1 MDNFQKKFLEE
12 ASDLINQL
20 EQALLTLEQDAENPE
35 LVDSIFRIMHSLK
48 GGGGM
53 FGFDNISTYT
63 HKLEN
68 MYDQVRK
75 KKLKVSREMLD
86 ITFES
91 ADHITSMLNDDGSQ
105 TEAIKANEVILN
117 KKIDAILSGEI
128 IDDTANAVVE
138 QKVEPVAGVSSYFV
152 KVKPYEHIQKN
163 GTNPFFLI
171 DELVGLG
178 KAKVNTFYSNI
189 PDFENFVFDDTY
201 IWWEVI
207 IATDKGEDA
216 IRDVFIFVEDDCDV
230 QISKLA
236 DRDIF
241 ALEGIEP
248 LLACRH
254 DFPFDLDKIKSL
266 ADAITALE
274 KAKNES
280 IKQDSAKQDDAAKNS
295 NGDEHIKKFAKE
307 SSISG
312 IRVASEKIDSL
323 MNLVS
328 ELITTQ
334 AGLNLYAER
343 NKDTEL
349 TRIAESLENI
359 SRQLRDTAFSITL
372 IPIDY
377 LVVRFRRLVRD
388 LSREVGKEIVFEA
401 RGAETELDKTLIEG
415 ISEPLMH
422 ILRNSI
428 DHGIETSEERVA
440 KGKTPGGKII
450 LQAYYSGSQ
459 VVIAVTDDGAG
470 MNPAKIRKKAIEKG
484 LISPDAQ
491 ISDKEAIDLIFM
503 PGFST
508 SDKVTNISGRG
519 VGMDVVRRK
528 VSDIRGT
535 VQVASSL
542 GEGTTITIKLPL
554 TLSIIDGMLVR
565 IADVD
570 YIIPLSVIDTIFAVE
585 HEKIASSFQNVI
597 NIEGNQYPFYYLRD
611 EFGIEGDVP
620 EKEEVIMVK
629 FEDRKIGIV
638 VDNITGEYQAVLKPL
653 GKLYRNQDIFSGASI
668 LGDGTVALVLDTHKV
683 INKFTKYNEI

>member
-1 MDNFQKKFLEE
+1 MDNFQRKFLEE

-20 EQALLTLEQDAENPE
+20 EQALLTLEQDTGNPE

-53 FGFDNISTYT
+53 FGFDNVTAYT

-68 MYDQVRK
+68 MYDLVRQ
-75 KKLKVSREMLD
+75 KKLKVTREMLD

-91 ADHITSMLNDDGSQ
+91 ADHITSMLNDDGSK
-105 TEAIKANEVILN
+105 TAEIKKNEEILN
-117 KKIDAILSGEI
+117 KRIDAILLGDNSGEI
-128 IDDTANAVVE
+128 VVSRADE
-138 QKVEPVAGVSSYFV
+138 VTQVGLATYYV

-178 KAKVNTFYSNI
+178 QAKVNIFYSNI

-201 IWWEVI
+201 IWWEIVI
-207 IATDKGEDA
+207 STDKNADA

-230 QISKLA
+230 TIEKLA

-241 ALEGIEP
+241 GLEGIEP
-248 LLACRH
+248 LLVCRH

-266 ADAITALE
+266 VKAITALE

-280 IKQDSAKQDDAAKNS
+280 VLKVKENS
-295 NGDEHIKKFAKE
+295 GDEHIKKFAKE

-312 IRVASEKIDSL
+312 IRVASEKIDML

-334 AGLNLYAER
+334 AGLNLYADR
-343 NKDTEL
+343 NKDAEL

-401 RGAETELDKTLIEG
+401 KGAETELDKTLIEG

-428 DHGIETSEERVA
+428 DHGIESAEERVA
-440 KGKTPGGKII
+440 AGKSPEGRIT

-470 MNPAKIRKKAIEKG
+470 MNPTKIKRKAIEKG
-484 LISPDAQ
+484 LISSDAQ
-491 ISDKEAIDLIFM
+491 ISDKEIIDLIFM

-508 SDKVTNISGRG
+508 SEQVTNISGRG
-519 VGMDVVRRK
+519 VGMDVVKRK

-535 VQVASSL
+535 VQVSSQL

-585 HEKIASSFQNVI
+585 HSKIAAAFQNVI
-597 NIEGNQYPFYYLRD
+597 NIEGTQYPFYYLRD
-611 EFGIEGDVP
+611 EFGITENVP

-629 FEDRKIGIV
+629 YEDRKIGIV

-653 GKLYRNQDIFSGASI
+653 GKLYRKQDIFSGASI

-683 INKFTKYNEI
+683 INQFTKYNELN

>member
-12 ASDLINQL
+12 AGELISQL
-20 EQALLTLEQDAENPE
+20 EQALLTLEQDTDNPE

-53 FGFDNISTYT
+53 FGFDNISSYT

-68 MYDQVRK
+68 MYDQVRQ

-91 ADHITSMLNDDGSQ
+91 ADHITSMLNDDGSKTAQ
-105 TEAIKANEVILN
+105 IQQNEAILN
-117 KKIDAILSGEI
+117 KRIDAILDG
-128 IDDTANAVVE
+128 DNTAVAVSAGDVE
-138 QKVEPVAGVSSYFV
+138 LEQPAQGMQTFYVR
-152 KVKPYEHIQKN
+152 VKPYERIQSN
-163 GTNPFFLI
+163 GTNPFLLI

-178 KAKVNTFYSNI
+178 KAKVNIFHSNV
-189 PDFENFVFDDTY
+189 PDFENFVFDYTY

-207 IATDKGEDA
+207 LSTEQDVDA
-216 IRDVFIFVEDDCDV
+216 IKDVFIFAEDDCELV
-230 QISKLA
+230 IEKLS
-236 DRDIF
+236 DFDLFTLGDID
-241 ALEGIEP
+241 P
-248 LLACRH
+248 LLVCRH
-254 DFPFDLDKIKSL
+254 DFQFELDKIKAL
-266 ADAITALE
+266 IQQYEADQ
-274 KAKNES
+274 
-280 IKQDSAKQDDAAKNS
+280 KQRQEAMQAQQQNSPKPSA
-295 NGDEHIKKFAKE
+295 GDEHVKKFAKE
-307 SSISG
+307 NSISG
-312 IRVASEKIDSL
+312 IRVASEKVDQL

-334 AGLNLYAER
+334 AGLNLYADR
-343 NKDTEL
+343 NKDPEL
-349 TRIAESLENI
+349 TRITENLENI

-388 LSREVGKEIVFEA
+388 LSREVGKEIAFEA
-401 RGAETELDKTLIEG
+401 RGAEVELDKSLIEG

-428 DHGIETSEERVA
+428 DHGIETAEERKA
-440 KGKTPGGKII
+440 AGKNPEGKII

-470 MNPAKIRKKAIEKG
+470 MNPEKIRRKAIEKG
-484 LISPDAQ
+484 LIAPDAQ
-491 ISDKEAIDLIFM
+491 ISDKESIDLIFM

-508 SDKVTNISGRG
+508 SEKVTNISGRG
-519 VGMDVVRRK
+519 VGMDVVKRK

-535 VQVASSL
+535 VSVSSEL

-570 YIIPLSVIDTIFAVE
+570 YIIPLSVIDTIFAVD
-585 HEKIASSFQNVI
+585 HEKIATSFQNVI
-597 NIEGNQYPFYYLRD
+597 NIEGIQYPFYYLR
-611 EFGIEGDVP
+611 EEMGIQGEP
-620 EKEEVIMVK
+620 PAREEIIMVK
-629 FEDRKIGIV
+629 YEDRKIGIV

-653 GKLYRNQDIFSGASI
+653 GKLYRSQDIFSGASI

-683 INKFTKYNEI
+683 INQFTRYNEL

>member
-20 EQALLTLEQDAENPE
+20 EQALLTLEQDMQNPE

-53 FGFDNISTYT
+53 FGFDNISSYT

-68 MYDQVRK
+68 MYDLVRQ

-91 ADHITSMLNDDGSQ
+91 ADHITSMLNDDGGK
-105 TEAIKANEVILN
+105 TAEIKRNEEILN
-117 KKIDAILSGEI
+117 KRIDAILDGDNFSNT
-128 IDDTANAVVE
+128 TAAVE
-138 QKVEPVAGVSSYFV
+138 ESSQKDAGLKTFYI
-152 KVKPYEHIQKN
+152 KVKPYEHIQRN

-178 KAKVNTFYSNI
+178 KTKVNIFYSNI
-189 PDFENFVFDDTY
+189 PDFENFVLDDTY

-207 IATDKGEDA
+207 LTTDKDEDA
-216 IRDVFIFVEDDCDV
+216 IKDVFIFVEDDCEITIQKLCDADV
-230 QISKLA
+230 
-236 DRDIF
+236 F
-241 ALEGIEP
+241 VMEGIEP
-248 LLACRH
+248 LLDCPQ
-254 DFPFDLDKIKSL
+254 DFPFDLDKIKTL
-266 ADAITALE
+266 AEAITALE

-280 IKQDSAKQDDAAKNS
+280 AAAENAAKTNS
-295 NGDEHIKKFAKE
+295 GDEHIKKFTKE

-312 IRVASEKIDSL
+312 IRVASEKIDIL

-334 AGLNLYAER
+334 AGLNLYAEK
-343 NKDTEL
+343 NKDAEL
-349 TRIAESLENI
+349 TRITENLENI

-388 LSREVGKEIVFEA
+388 LSREVGKEIEFEA

-428 DHGIETSEERVA
+428 DHGIETAKERQA
-440 KGKTPGGKII
+440 AGKPPAGKII

-470 MNPAKIRKKAIEKG
+470 MDPKRIKKKAIEKG
-484 LISPDAQ
+484 LIPSDAQ
-491 ISDKEAIDLIFM
+491 LSDKEAIDLIFM

-508 SDKVTNISGRG
+508 SETVTNISGRG
-519 VGMDVVRRK
+519 VGMDVVKRK

-535 VQVASSL
+535 VQVSSSL

-585 HEKIASSFQNVI
+585 HEKIVASFQNVI
-597 NIEGNQYPFYYLRD
+597 NIEGSQYPFYYLRD
-611 EFGIEGDVP
+611 EFGLTDSAP
-620 EKEEVIMVK
+620 AKEEIIMVK
-629 FEDRKIGIV
+629 YEDRKIGIV

-683 INKFTKYNEI
+683 INQFTKYNEI

>member
-1 MDNFQKKFLEE
+1 MDNFQRKFLEE

-20 EQALLTLEQDAENPE
+20 EQALLTLEQDTGNPE

-53 FGFDNISTYT
+53 FGFDNVTAYT

-68 MYDQVRK
+68 MYDLVRQ
-75 KKLKVSREMLD
+75 KKLKVTREMLD

-91 ADHITSMLNDDGSQ
+91 ADHITSMLNDDGSK
-105 TEAIKANEVILN
+105 TAEIKKNEEILN
-117 KKIDAILSGEI
+117 KRIDAILLGDNSGEI
-128 IDDTANAVVE
+128 VVSRADE
-138 QKVEPVAGVSSYFV
+138 VTQVGLATYYV

-178 KAKVNTFYSNI
+178 QAKVNIFYSNI

-201 IWWEVI
+201 IWWEIVI
-207 IATDKGEDA
+207 STDKNADA
-216 IRDVFIFVEDDCDV
+216 IRDVFIFVEDDCEV
-230 QISKLA
+230 TIEKLA

-241 ALEGIEP
+241 GLEGIEP
-248 LLACRH
+248 LLVCRH

-266 ADAITALE
+266 VKAITALE

-280 IKQDSAKQDDAAKNS
+280 VLKVKENS
-295 NGDEHIKKFAKE
+295 GDEHIKKFAKE

-312 IRVASEKIDSL
+312 IRVASEKIDML

-334 AGLNLYAER
+334 AGLNLYADR
-343 NKDTEL
+343 NKDAEL

-401 RGAETELDKTLIEG
+401 KGAETELDKTLIEG

-428 DHGIETSEERVA
+428 DHGIESAEERVA
-440 KGKTPGGKII
+440 AGKSPEGRIT

-470 MNPAKIRKKAIEKG
+470 MNPTKIKRKAIEKG
-484 LISPDAQ
+484 LISSDAQ
-491 ISDKEAIDLIFM
+491 ISDKEIIDLIFM

-508 SDKVTNISGRG
+508 SEQVTNISGRG
-519 VGMDVVRRK
+519 VGMDVVKRK

-535 VQVASSL
+535 VQVSSQL

-585 HEKIASSFQNVI
+585 HSKIAAAFQNVI
-597 NIEGNQYPFYYLRD
+597 NIEGTQYPFYYLRD
-611 EFGIEGDVP
+611 EFGITENVP

-629 FEDRKIGIV
+629 YEDRKIGIV

-653 GKLYRNQDIFSGASI
+653 GKLYRKQDIFSGASI

-683 INKFTKYNEI
+683 INQFTKYNELN

>member
-20 EQALLTLEQDAENPE
+20 EQALLTLEQDTENPE

-53 FGFDNISTYT
+53 FGFDNISSYT

-68 MYDQVRK
+68 MYDLVRQ

-91 ADHITSMLNDDGSQ
+91 ADHITSMLNDDGSKSA
-105 TEAIKANEVILN
+105 EIKKNEEILN
-117 KKIDAILSGEI
+117 RRIDAILDG
-128 IDDTANAVVE
+128 DTLDVTIATPDIK
-138 QKVEPVAGVSSYFV
+138 QSSQGVATYYI
-152 KVKPYEHIQKN
+152 KVKPYERIQNN
-163 GTNPFFLI
+163 GTNPLLLI

-178 KAKVNTFYSNI
+178 KARVNVFYSNI
-189 PDFENFVFDDTY
+189 PDFENLVFDDTY

-207 IATDKGEDA
+207 LATEQDEDA
-216 IRDVFIFVEDDCDV
+216 IKDVFIFAEDDCEL
-230 QISKLA
+230 IIKKLA
-236 DRDIF
+236 DADIF
-241 ALEGIEP
+241 GMEGVDP
-248 LLACRH
+248 LLVCRH
-254 DFPFDLDKIKSL
+254 DFPFDIDKIKSL
-266 ADAITALE
+266 ADTIAALE

-280 IKQDSAKQDDAAKNS
+280 AKAETPVNS
-295 NGDEHIKKFAKE
+295 GDEHIKKFAKE

-334 AGLNLYAER
+334 AGLNLYADR
-343 NKDTEL
+343 VKDGEL
-349 TRIAESLENI
+349 TRIAENLENI

-388 LSREVGKEIVFEA
+388 LSREVGKEITFEA
-401 RGAETELDKTLIEG
+401 RGAEVELDKTLIEG

-422 ILRNSI
+422 ILRNSV
-428 DHGIETSEERVA
+428 DHGIETVAERKA
-440 KGKTPGGKII
+440 AGKLTEGKII

-470 MNPAKIRKKAIEKG
+470 MDPEKIKRKAIEKG

-508 SDKVTNISGRG
+508 SETVTNISGRG
-519 VGMDVVRRK
+519 VGMDVVKRK
-528 VSDIRGT
+528 VADIRGT
-535 VQVASSL
+535 VSVSSEL

-585 HEKIASSFQNVI
+585 HSKIASSFQNVI
-597 NIEGNQYPFYYLRD
+597 NIEGVQYPFYYLRD
-611 EFGIEGDVP
+611 EFEIEGEAP
-620 EKEEVIMVK
+620 AKEEVIMVK
-629 FEDRKIGIV
+629 YEDKKIGVV

-653 GKLYRNQDIFSGASI
+653 GKLYRKQDIFSGASI

-683 INKFTKYNEI
+683 INQFTKYNDI

>member
-20 EQALLTLEQDAENPE
+20 EQALLTLEQDMQNPE

-53 FGFDNISTYT
+53 FGFDNISSYT

-68 MYDQVRK
+68 MYDLVRQ

-91 ADHITSMLNDDGSQ
+91 ADHITSMLNDDGSK
-105 TEAIKANEVILN
+105 TAEIKRNEEILN
-117 KKIDAILSGEI
+117 KRIDAILDGDNFSNT
-128 IDDTANAVVE
+128 TAAVE
-138 QKVEPVAGVSSYFV
+138 ESSQKDAGRKTFYI
-152 KVKPYEHIQKN
+152 KVKPYEHIQRN

-178 KAKVNTFYSNI
+178 KSKVNIFYSNI
-189 PDFENFVFDDTY
+189 PDFENFVLDDTY

-207 IATDKGEDA
+207 LTTDKDEDA
-216 IRDVFIFVEDDCDV
+216 IKDVFIFVEDDCEITIQKLCDADV
-230 QISKLA
+230 
-236 DRDIF
+236 F
-241 ALEGIEP
+241 VMEGIEP
-248 LLACRH
+248 LLDCPQ
-254 DFPFDLDKIKSL
+254 DFPFDLDKIKTL
-266 ADAITALE
+266 AEAITALE

-280 IKQDSAKQDDAAKNS
+280 AAAENAAKTNS
-295 NGDEHIKKFAKE
+295 GDEHIKKFTKE

-312 IRVASEKIDSL
+312 IRVASEKIDIL

-334 AGLNLYAER
+334 AGLNLYAEK
-343 NKDTEL
+343 NKDAEL
-349 TRIAESLENI
+349 TRITENLENI

-388 LSREVGKEIVFEA
+388 LSREVGKEIEFEA

-428 DHGIETSEERVA
+428 DHGIETARERQA
-440 KGKTPGGKII
+440 AGKPPTGKII

-470 MNPAKIRKKAIEKG
+470 MDPKKIKKKAIEKG
-484 LISPDAQ
+484 LIPSDAQ
-491 ISDKEAIDLIFM
+491 LSDKEAIDLIFM

-508 SDKVTNISGRG
+508 SETVTNISGRG
-519 VGMDVVRRK
+519 VGMDVVKRK

-535 VQVASSL
+535 VQVSSSL

-585 HEKIASSFQNVI
+585 HEKIVASFQNVI
-597 NIEGNQYPFYYLRD
+597 NIEGSQYPFYYLRD
-611 EFGIEGDVP
+611 EFGLTDSAP
-620 EKEEVIMVK
+620 AKEEIIMVK
-629 FEDRKIGIV
+629 YEDRKIGIV

-683 INKFTKYNEI
+683 INQFTKYNEI

>member
-20 EQALLTLEQDAENPE
+20 EQALLTLEQDMQNPE

-53 FGFDNISTYT
+53 FGFDNISSYT

-68 MYDQVRK
+68 MYDLVRQ

-91 ADHITSMLNDDGSQ
+91 ADHITSMLNDDGSK
-105 TEAIKANEVILN
+105 TAEIKRNEEILN
-117 KKIDAILSGEI
+117 KRIDAILDGDNFSNT
-128 IDDTANAVVE
+128 TAAVEEVSD
-138 QKVEPVAGVSSYFV
+138 KDAGLKTFYI
-152 KVKPYEHIQKN
+152 KVKPYEHIQRN

-178 KAKVNTFYSNI
+178 KSKVNIFYSNI
-189 PDFENFVFDDTY
+189 PDFENFVLDDTY

-207 IATDKGEDA
+207 LTTDKDEDA
-216 IRDVFIFVEDDCDV
+216 IKDVFIFVEDDCEITIQKLCDADV
-230 QISKLA
+230 FIM
-236 DRDIF
+236 
-241 ALEGIEP
+241 EGIEP
-248 LLACRH
+248 LLDCPQ
-254 DFPFDLDKIKSL
+254 DFPFDLDKIKTL
-266 ADAITALE
+266 AEAITALE

-280 IKQDSAKQDDAAKNS
+280 AAAENAAKTNS
-295 NGDEHIKKFAKE
+295 GDEHIKKFTKE

-312 IRVASEKIDSL
+312 IRVASEKIDIL

-334 AGLNLYAER
+334 AGLNLYAEK
-343 NKDTEL
+343 NKDAEL
-349 TRIAESLENI
+349 TRITENLENI

-388 LSREVGKEIVFEA
+388 LSREVGKEIEFEA

-428 DHGIETSEERVA
+428 DHGIETARERQA
-440 KGKTPGGKII
+440 AGKPPAGKII

-470 MNPAKIRKKAIEKG
+470 MDPKKIRKKAIEKG
-484 LISPDAQ
+484 LIPSDAQ
-491 ISDKEAIDLIFM
+491 LSDKEAIDLIFM

-508 SDKVTNISGRG
+508 SETVTNISGRG
-519 VGMDVVRRK
+519 VGMDVVKRK

-535 VQVASSL
+535 VQVSSSL

-585 HEKIASSFQNVI
+585 HEKIVASFQNVI
-597 NIEGNQYPFYYLRD
+597 NIEGSQYPFYYLRD
-611 EFGIEGDVP
+611 EFGLTDSAP
-620 EKEEVIMVK
+620 AKEEIIMVK
-629 FEDRKIGIV
+629 YEDRKIGIV

-683 INKFTKYNEI
+683 INQFTKYNEI

>member
-12 ASDLINQL
+12 AGDLINQL
-20 EQALLTLEQDAENPE
+20 EQALLTLEQDTENPE

-53 FGFDNISTYT
+53 FGFENVSSYT

-68 MYDQVRK
+68 MYDQVRQ
-75 KKLKVSREMLD
+75 KKLRVTREMLD

-91 ADHITSMLNDDGSQ
+91 ADHISSMLNDDGS
-105 TEAIKANEVILN
+105 KADEIRQNEVILN
-117 KKIDAILSGEI
+117 KRIDAILDG
-128 IDDTANAVVE
+128 DTNAVAISTE
-138 QKVEPVAGVSSYFV
+138 DVSMESSAQGTNTYYV
-152 KVKPYEHIQKN
+152 RVKPYERIQSN
-163 GTNPFFLI
+163 GTNPFLLI

-178 KAKVNTFYSNI
+178 KAKVNIFHSNV
-189 PDFENFVFDDTY
+189 PDFENFVFDYTY

-207 IATDKGEDA
+207 LATDQDEDA
-216 IRDVFIFVEDDCDV
+216 IKDVFIFVEDDCELVIKKIADCDV
-230 QISKLA
+230 FSVKEL
-236 DRDIF
+236 
-241 ALEGIEP
+241 EP
-248 LLACRH
+248 LMVCRH
-254 DFPFDLDKIKSL
+254 DFPFDLDKIHSTL
-266 ADAITALE
+266 DEVIALQ
-274 KAKNES
+274 KASTEAK
-280 IKQDSAKQDDAAKNS
+280 SAKDKPSA
-295 NGDEHIKKFAKE
+295 GDEHVKKFAKE
-307 SSISG
+307 TSISG
-312 IRVASEKIDSL
+312 IRVASEKVDQL

-334 AGLNLYAER
+334 AGLNLYADR
-343 NKDTEL
+343 NRDPEL
-349 TRIAESLENI
+349 TRITENLENI

-388 LSREVGKEIVFEA
+388 LSREVGKEIAFEA
-401 RGAETELDKTLIEG
+401 RGAEVELDKSLIEG

-428 DHGIETSEERVA
+428 DHGIESVA
-440 KGKTPGGKII
+440 DRKAAGKNPEGKII

-459 VVIAVTDDGAG
+459 VVIAVTDDGKG
-470 MNPAKIRKKAIEKG
+470 MDPEKIRRKAIEKG
-484 LISPDAQ
+484 LIAPDAQ
-491 ISDKEAIDLIFM
+491 ISDKESIDLIFM

-508 SDKVTNISGRG
+508 SDTVTNISGRG
-519 VGMDVVRRK
+519 VGMDVVKRK

-535 VQVASSL
+535 VSVSSEL

-585 HEKIASSFQNVI
+585 HEKIATSFQNVI
-597 NIEGNQYPFYYLRD
+597 NIEGVQYPFYYLR
-611 EFGIEGDVP
+611 EEMGIKGEAP
-620 EKEEVIMVK
+620 AKEEIIMVK

-653 GKLYRNQDIFSGASI
+653 GKLYRSQDIFSGASI

-683 INKFTKYNEI
+683 INQFTRYNEL

>member
-20 EQALLTLEQDAENPE
+20 EQALLTLEQDMQNPE

-53 FGFDNISTYT
+53 FGFDNISSYT

-68 MYDQVRK
+68 MYDLVRQ

-91 ADHITSMLNDDGSQ
+91 ADHITSMLNDDGSK
-105 TEAIKANEVILN
+105 TAEIKRNEEILN
-117 KKIDAILSGEI
+117 KRIDAILDGDNFSNT
-128 IDDTANAVVE
+128 TAAVEEVSD
-138 QKVEPVAGVSSYFV
+138 KAAGLKTFYI
-152 KVKPYEHIQKN
+152 KVKPYEHIQRN

-178 KAKVNTFYSNI
+178 KTKVNIFYSNI
-189 PDFENFVFDDTY
+189 PDFENFVLDDTY

-207 IATDKGEDA
+207 LTTDKDEDA
-216 IRDVFIFVEDDCDV
+216 IKDVFIFVEDDCEITIQKLCDADV
-230 QISKLA
+230 
-236 DRDIF
+236 F
-241 ALEGIEP
+241 VMEGIEP
-248 LLACRH
+248 LLDCPQ
-254 DFPFDLDKIKSL
+254 DFPFDLDKIKTL
-266 ADAITALE
+266 AEAITALE

-280 IKQDSAKQDDAAKNS
+280 AAAENKSNS
-295 NGDEHIKKFAKE
+295 GDEHIKKFTKE

-312 IRVASEKIDSL
+312 IRVASEKIDIL

-334 AGLNLYAER
+334 AGLNLYAEK
-343 NKDTEL
+343 NKDAEL
-349 TRIAESLENI
+349 TRITENLENI

-388 LSREVGKEIVFEA
+388 LSREVGKEIEFEA

-428 DHGIETSEERVA
+428 DHGIETAKERQA
-440 KGKTPGGKII
+440 AGKPPAGKII

-470 MNPAKIRKKAIEKG
+470 MDPKKIKKKAIEKG
-484 LISPDAQ
+484 LIPSDAQ
-491 ISDKEAIDLIFM
+491 LSDKEAIDLIFM

-508 SDKVTNISGRG
+508 SETVTNISGRG
-519 VGMDVVRRK
+519 VGMDVVKRK

-535 VQVASSL
+535 VQVSSSL

-585 HEKIASSFQNVI
+585 HEKIVASFQNVI
-597 NIEGNQYPFYYLRD
+597 NIEGSQYPFYYLRD
-611 EFGIEGDVP
+611 EFGLTDSAP
-620 EKEEVIMVK
+620 AKEEIIMVK
-629 FEDRKIGIV
+629 YEDRKIGIV

-683 INKFTKYNEI
+683 INQFTKYNEI